1 MNDHGV
7 SAYFVGAVGMIM
19 SMTASEWLILV
30 SIVAVLVRVI
40 IDIPKAIKVIKRV
53 FHGKS

>member
-1 MNDHGV
+1 MNDQGV
-7 SAYFVGAVGMIM
+7 SAYLVGAVGMIM

-40 IDIPKAIKVIKRV
+40 IDIPKAIKTIKKW
-53 FHGKS
+53 FTKK